1 MQILQKRQT
10 GESELPA
17 SLTYGEI
24 AIDKRGRLHTADAA
38 GKVVN
43 PLGPALEAVSS
54 TQYDVKML
62 QLQEILEKKE
72 PPMLGGF
79 AEGFG
84 DTKKQYTKSKCTV
97 DTSAHQLKFDGDN
110 EVNANEFF
118 GATNIGAA
126 YTTNTVTAVIS
137 AAKAEGTIKS
147 VSFWVEVQHAAPEA
161 SFYTGKIYGLQ
172 NPNESGT
179 LLGGNLEGNGFEF
192 RVTLD
197 NPAKYPYYKAVI
209 TRIRTE
215 VVIVGG
221 RDGAGD
227 FESLSTDG
235 SGVYPSANASISYY
249 KDATAPV
256 DGYYTTKV
264 IDLGVPVESGEVYL
278 HYPALPAGATLA
290 VKLGTDTKN
299 HVALSPEGEERT
311 VTLGGKSL
319 RERKYR
325 VPTYAK
331 AVSGVSVRVDG
342 HREKLSDVLSVND
355 ICVAMR

>member
-38 GKVVN
+38 GKVVD
-43 PLGPALEAVSS
+43 PLEPALEAVSS

-79 AEGFG
+79 AEGVG
-84 DTKKQYTKSKCTV
+84 DTKKQCTV

-118 GATNIGAA
+118 SATNIGAA